1 MVEKRVWR
9 TNGFVGIILS
19 LILIIG
25 GMLLLNG
32 TNDLFILLGVLALV
46 VGVSLFSGL
55 SIVLPNQ
62 AIVVTFFGKYIG
74 VIRESGFFMTVPFT
88 VRKRISLRVRNFN
101 STKLK
106 VNDVTGNPIE
116 IAAVVV
122 FKVVDSAKAVFDV
135 DNYEQFVEIQSET
148 ALRHVA
154 TKYPYDNYEDD
165 SISLRGDVAVVS
177 DELTKELQER
187 LDLAGVQVLEARLT
201 HLAYSTE
208 IASAMLQRQQAN
220 AIIAARQMI
229 VEGAVGMTQM
239 AIERIERDG
248 TVKLDD
254 ERKMDIINNLMV
266 AIVSDRGAQP
276 IINTGSKE
284 A

>member
-1 MVEKRVWR
+1 M
-9 TNGFVGIILS
+9 
-19 LILIIG
+19 
-25 GMLLLNG
+25 
-32 TNDLFILLGVLALV
+32 
-46 VGVSLFSGL
+46 
-55 SIVLPNQ
+55 
-62 AIVVTFFGKYIG
+62 
-74 VIRESGFFMTVPFT
+74 
-88 VRKRISLRVRNFN
+88 
-101 STKLK
+101 
-106 VNDVTGNPIE
+106 
-116 IAAVVV
+116 
-122 FKVVDSAKAVFDV
+122 
-135 DNYEQFVEIQSET
+135 
-148 ALRHVA
+148 
-154 TKYPYDNYEDD
+154 
-165 SISLRGDVAVVS
+165 
-177 DELTKELQER
+177 
-187 LDLAGVQVLEARLT
+187 EARLT